1 MSSLGTL
8 EKMVAKTVVSGG
20 LLSAC
25 NKNSVYGE
33 YGDKTQAVFK

>member
-8 EKMVAKTVVSGG
+8 EKMVVKAIVWGG

-25 NKNSVYGE
+25 KSKFCSRGMWR
-33 YGDKTQAVFK
+33 